1 MIEKILTRAD
11 FINPPCELLPMIAL
25 TFDPCQYFSV
35 AAAKKQKGLYAHM
48 MWLTGPR
55 TFASQA
61 LTYRLVDVDDYMGCI
76 IKLVCCPSWTP
87 LQRSILQHSIQRRL
101 DLPVWKRLYDFP
113 DLFGHLVGLT
123 WIDLPGFEICS
134 DSADFLKLVYHKY
147 NLKHATPTAFNE
159 WLKLHNPPFH
169 VWGRYNAGD

>member
-1 MIEKILTRAD
+1 MIEKTLCRAD
-11 FINPPCELLPMIAL
+11 FINPPRELLPMIAL
-25 TFDPCQYFSV
+25 TFDPRLFFSV

-55 TFASQA
+55 TFATQA
-61 LTYRLVDVDDYMGCI
+61 LTYRLVDADDYMDCI
-76 IKLVCCPSWTP
+76 VKLVCCPSWTFD
-87 LQRSILQHSIQRRL
+87 QRHILQAAIQRRL
-101 DLPVWKRLYDFP
+101 ALPIWKRLYDVP

-134 DSADFLKLVYHKY
+134 DSADIIRLVNPYY
-147 NLKHATPTAFNE
+147 DLQHATPTSFNE
-159 WLKLHNPPFH
+159 WLKLNKDTFF